1 MNHRWSKRL
10 LAMIFLFPV
19 FCPAQPLPDQSVI
32 ANVDSLIMGWRW
44 QSSDGRSSID
54 VSSSGF
60 MLFDGKLYDF
70 ELSGGALRF
79 IGSGDSIPYLY
90 DAVSERLT
98 LELPD
103 GPPTDYHRTIQSVLA
118 RRGTRRL
125 PEKAEFLFGR
135 FSTMERRSAENG
147 LERMT
152 INFRANTE
160 FDFGPREYTNAGG
173 AAGGADSSVAL
184 GTALVYEDAVIFSFY
199 DSSAA
204 EAKVMSR
211 NSRGDIRSFTYVD
224 EEYAREPWE
233 TTLLSSPEPYPV
245 YEPVPGPPPP
255 RPLPPYYP
263 PYYPPIYYPPHYPPY
278 YPPLVVSA
286 PHPPPPEKGEK
297 KGTERGS
304 IGVSRGSGS
313 SGSTSSRPSGGSSE
327 SSGGRSGTSGGTSRG
342 GNRR

>member
-1 MNHRWSKRL
+1 MNYRWSNRL
-10 LAMIFLFPV
+10 LAGIFLFPV
-19 FCPAQPLPDQSVI
+19 FCLAQPLPDQSVD

-44 QSSDGRSSID
+44 QSSDGGSSID
-54 VSSSGF
+54 VSSSSF
-60 MLFDGKLYDF
+60 ILFDGRLYDF
-70 ELSGGALRF
+70 DLSDGALRF
-79 IGSGDSIPYLY
+79 IGSGDSIPYRY
-90 DAVSERLT
+90 DATGERLT
-98 LELPD
+98 LEPPD
-103 GPPTDYHRTIQSVLA
+103 GPPTDYRRTIQSVLA

-135 FSTMERRSAENG
+135 FSTVERRSADNG
-147 LERMT
+147 LERRT

-160 FDFGPREYTNAGG
+160 FDFGPRGNTT
-173 AAGGADSSVAL
+173 AGGADSSAAI

-204 EAKVMSR
+204 EAKVTSR

-278 YPPLVVSA
+278 YPPVVISA
-286 PHPPPPEKGEK
+286 PYPHPPDKGGK

-327 SSGGRSGTSGGTSRG
+327 SSGGRSGSSGGTSRG

>member
-1 MNHRWSKRL
+1 M
-10 LAMIFLFPV
+10 
-19 FCPAQPLPDQSVI
+19 
-32 ANVDSLIMGWRW
+32 
-44 QSSDGRSSID
+44 
-54 VSSSGF
+54 
-60 MLFDGKLYDF
+60 
-70 ELSGGALRF
+70 
-79 IGSGDSIPYLY
+79 
-90 DAVSERLT
+90 
-98 LELPD
+98 
-103 GPPTDYHRTIQSVLA
+103 
-118 RRGTRRL
+118 

-135 FSTMERRSAENG
+135 FSTVERRSADNG
-147 LERMT
+147 LERRT

-160 FDFGPREYTNAGG
+160 FDFGPRGNTT
-173 AAGGADSSVAL
+173 AGGADSSAAI

-204 EAKVMSR
+204 EAKVTSR

-263 PYYPPIYYPPHYPPY
+263 PIYYPPHYPPY
-278 YPPLVVSA
+278 YPPVVISA
-286 PHPPPPEKGEK
+286 PYPHPPDKGGK

-313 SGSTSSRPSGGSSE
+313 SGSSSSRPSGGSSE
-327 SSGGRSGTSGGTSRG
+327 SSGGRSGSSGGTSRG